1 MLAAPHIKNA
11 LVGLEQARAKGA
23 TLPRPA
29 SIAEL
34 SAKHSA
40 RLQAAMVKLTTE
52 ATRIKVNAAAST
64 VLSDS
69 LARALKR

>member
-40 RLQAAMVKLTTE
+40 CLQAAMVKLTTE
-52 ATRIKVNAAAST
+52 ATRIKSNAAASM